1 MSSCKR
7 MRNVSNDEISE
18 EMDES
23 GSEEVDPWG
32 VLIQEAAAELRTKYD
47 ELVQSFQNEGLSEIE
62 AKKEAFSEILP
73 ALRNFTNT
81 LERN

>member
-1 MSSCKR
+1 MS
-7 MRNVSNDEISE
+7 
-18 EMDES
+18 
-23 GSEEVDPWG
+23 
-32 VLIQEAAAELRTKYD
+32 LIHEAAAELRTKYD

-81 LERN
+81 LERNKEMFICIAFNGYDVYSNILTCVIFSM